1 MTLRQAFGKSNINIL
16 DIINTLIN
24 MHYSQLLV
32 LVGYN
37 HYYILII
44 TKEFVRKATKPERS
58 VRAMPTPSVQLLR
71 ALRATEVIRA
81 CIPLRQQAGC
91 PIQNLSFQRKL
102 LPSANALR
110 PHTRPLS
117 TSSTPGASPPIP
129 QNKSTD
135 RGPKSTEATQ
145 TDFGAMDVFSN
156 APAPT
161 ASIDACLSDGFH
173 LDNGVKI
180 GDGSGLLLVS
190 GEAFSWRPWE
200 AGGRGR
206 LLNQRGQWDTGDG
219 AWGVLGLVW
228 PKPGMGILLQPKGRT
243 RVLR

>member
-1 MTLRQAFGKSNINIL
+1 MTA
-16 DIINTLIN
+16 
-24 MHYSQLLV
+24 
-32 LVGYN
+32 
-37 HYYILII
+37 
-44 TKEFVRKATKPERS
+44 
-58 VRAMPTPSVQLLR
+58 PSVQLLR
-71 ALRATEVIRA
+71 ALRATETICTSLPR
-81 CIPLRQQAGC
+81 CQQA
-91 PIQNLSFQRKL
+91 LH
-102 LPSANALR
+102 LR
-110 PHTRPLS
+110 RCSVPWSIRTRCISSQLTQTRPIS
-117 TSSTPGASPPIP
+117 TSSSHGLPPPATP
-129 QNKSTD
+129 NKFTD
-135 RGPKSTEATQ
+135 RGPKSSEDTQ

-190 GEAFSWRPWE
+190 GEAFAWRPWE

-228 PKPGMGILLQPKGRT
+228 PKPGTKGSSRPERGNTQCATLLTWNCEQIY
-243 RVLR
+243 LF